1 MLARQQLLLVLDNCE
16 HVIGAAAALC
26 AELLAACDDL
36 RVLATSREGLR
47 VAGEARHRLGPL
59 AVPDPGDLAEAAK
72 AEAVVLFTD
81 RARQADA
88 HFALDDQ
95 TGPQVAR
102 LVARLDGMPLAI
114 ELAAARAE
122 ALGVS
127 GLLDRLE
134 DRFALLAGGDRLAPP
149 RQRSLAAAVEW
160 SYQLL
165 DEPERRAFRAVS
177 VFPGPFT
184 LEGAEAVAGADA
196 GLAVLRLV
204 DCSLLVPPRTG
215 ADGRPR
221 YVMLETLRPTGPSCG
236 TSRRAGHGLRRAG
249 RVRAAVAEE
258 AVGRAADQRR
268 GSGRSPAAGRRGPH
282 HAPGAGLGR
291 GP

>member
-1 MLARQQLLLVLDNCE
+1 M
-16 HVIGAAAALC
+16 
-26 AELLAACDDL
+26 
-36 RVLATSREGLR
+36 
-47 VAGEARHRLGPL
+47 
-59 AVPDPGDLAEAAK
+59 
-72 AEAVVLFTD
+72 LFTD

-122 ALGVS
+122 ALGV
-127 GLLDRLE
+127 GQLLGRLE

-165 DEPERRAFRAVS
+165 EEPERRAFRAVS

-184 LEGAEAVAGADA
+184 LEGAEAVAGTGA

-204 DCSLLVPPRTG
+204 DCSLLVPPR
-215 ADGRPR
+215 
-221 YVMLETLRPTGPSCG
+221 
-236 TSRRAGHGLRRAG
+236 AG
-249 RVRAAVAEE
+249 R
-258 AVGRAADQRR
+258 GW
-268 GSGRSPAAGRRGPH
+268 AGRGM
-282 HAPGAGLGR
+282 
-291 GP
+291 